1 MSHDDKMPLELNKP
15 DFKYE
20 FNSWLP
26 FQLNLEVGEDGH
38 KTEAQS
44 ILRLATDNGGYPMK
58 LMFKTWSQ
66 EEKAYVWYQ
75 SETHEIGIL
84 IEGSWE
90 RDGVIEA
97 MQRAGL
103 MLMPYY
109 GTMNSQQEEDD
120 AIREQ
125 TKTL

>member
-1 MSHDDKMPLELNKP
+1 MSYDDKMPLELNKP

-20 FNSWLP
+20 FSSWLP

-44 ILRLATDNGGYPMK
+44 IIRVDTDNGGYPMK
-58 LMFKTWSQ
+58 LMFKTWNQ
-66 EEKAYVWYQ
+66 EESTYVWY
-75 SETHEIGIL
+75 EATTHEIGIL

-90 RDGVIEA
+90 RAGVIEA

-120 AIREQ
+120 AIRKQ
-125 TKTL
+125 T